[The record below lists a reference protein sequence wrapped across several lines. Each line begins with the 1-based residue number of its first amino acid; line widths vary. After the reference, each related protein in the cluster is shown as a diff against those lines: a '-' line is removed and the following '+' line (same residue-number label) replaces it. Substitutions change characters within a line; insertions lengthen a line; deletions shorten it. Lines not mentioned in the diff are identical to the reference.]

1 MVSLKDGFYRQLE
14 RNRKEYE
21 GKPETLWWYDT
32 ANGLS
37 LKNAKYYNRCIL
49 IIAVLGVVFASCF
62 LMYFSVFE
70 LDNVITVVL
79 LVLLFIIVFIYVLAN
94 LMQFHNKY
102 LEYRIL
108 AEAFRVQNYISRAG
122 VERDVSGMLPLLIE
136 KDLGWIK
143 DVLKEFPRAKF
154 ENESIK
160 EYWIGY
166 QKNYHENALKKA
178 HRKKKLYDTTSD
190 AIIVLTVISYFA
202 ILILELFILNHFAI
216 DKILFF
222 TPLDLKFYL
231 GVLSVIALLYNS
243 IYGKMS
249 LNEMTSN
256 YERMI
261 SLYDDALKDFEA
273 NGKSDDLVINLAKE
287 CLTENSLWYA
297 FQKQNKIELII

>member
-1 MVSLKDGFYRQLE
+1 MVSLKEGFYRQLE

-21 GKPETLWWYDT
+21 GKSETSWWYDT
-32 ANGLS
+32 ANRLS

-49 IIAVLGVVFASCF
+49 FIAVLGVIFASCF
-62 LMYFSVFE
+62 LMYFDVFE
-70 LDNVITVVL
+70 LDNIITIAL
-79 LVLLFIIVFIYVLAN
+79 LVLLSLIVCIFIVAN
-94 LMQFHNKY
+94 KMQFHKKY
-102 LEYRIL
+102 MEYRIL
-108 AEAFRVQNYISRAG
+108 AEAFRVQNYISKAG
-122 VERDVSGMLPLLIE
+122 VDRDVSDMLPLLIE

-143 DVLKEFPRAKF
+143 DVLREFPRAKF

-160 EYWIGY
+160 EYWIEY
-166 QKNYHENALKKA
+166 QRNYHERTLKKA
-178 HRKKKLYDTTSD
+178 QRKKKLYDTTSD

-202 ILILELFILNHFAI
+202 ILILELFIMNHFTI
-216 DKILFF
+216 DQILFF

-231 GVLSVIALLYNS
+231 GVLSVVALLYNS

-261 SLYDDALKDFEA
+261 SLYDDALKEIEA
-273 NGKSDDLVINLAKE
+273 NGKTDELVINLAKE